1 MAGEQFGQETIKR
14 NKDDI
19 KSIFQLIDRIR
30 NRPPLW
36 ASLIITVMACAITW
50 LAKG

>member
-1 MAGEQFGQETIKR
+1 MAEGQLGQETIKR
-14 NKDDI
+14 NKEDI
-19 KSIFQLIDRIR
+19 MKLFELIDRIR

-36 ASLIITVMACAITW
+36 ASGLITILACAITW